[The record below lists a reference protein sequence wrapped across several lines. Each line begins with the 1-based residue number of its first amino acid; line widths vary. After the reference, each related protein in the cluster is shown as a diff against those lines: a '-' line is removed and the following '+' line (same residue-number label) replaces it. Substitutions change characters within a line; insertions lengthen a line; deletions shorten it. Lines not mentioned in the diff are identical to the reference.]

1 MNPKAQLVLLAN
13 TENSSEVPT
22 ASKDGN
28 ESSIPN
34 EEDESCEILR
44 TPKLVPSEDAEGSN
58 GNNVSLDNSKNIS
71 LKGLQQ
77 AVVMG
82 ECQQLRRT
90 SRDDEMSGT

>member
-13 TENSSEVPT
+13 TEDSSKAPT
-22 ASKDGN
+22 TLKDGN
-28 ESSIPN
+28 DSSVPH

-44 TPKLVPSEDAEGSN
+44 APRLVPSEDAEESN
-58 GNNVSLDNSKNIS
+58 GNNVFLENGKNIS

-77 AVVMG
+77 AVVMA
-82 ECQQLRRT
+82 ECLQLRRT